1 MQADGSGDGAVD
13 TGAERAAPQWG
24 PRGVQV
30 GGRSGAGR
38 GGWLQ
43 RVVAQDWRAQAVTV
57 HTPALRCRLSAAARK
72 KIGTIGVQVDKLL
85 RWLDSPEAE
94 SL

>member
-1 MQADGSGDGAVD
+1 M
-13 TGAERAAPQWG
+13 
-24 PRGVQV
+24 
-30 GGRSGAGR
+30 
-38 GGWLQ
+38 Q